1 MTKDEYISEHFPA
14 VECGAKPTGNQ
25 ILVQLRT
32 ARKKSV
38 GGIVLVE
45 ETREFNNG
53 NTQLARLVKV
63 GQIAYKNRESGETW
77 KEGVWATVG
86 DVIIVPKHGGFRV
99 EIPIPGTE
107 DKAIFAIFNDYEVKM
122 VVEDNFESFDQ
133 IL

>member
-32 ARKKSV
+32 MKKKST

-53 NTQLARLVKV
+53 NTQLARLIKV
-63 GQIAYKNRESGETW
+63 GQIAYRNRESGEEW
-77 KEGVWATVG
+77 KEGAWAKVG
-86 DVIIVPKHGGFRV
+86 DVIIVPKHGGFRFETPV
-99 EIPIPGTE
+99 PDSE
-107 DKAIFAIFNDYEVKM
+107 DKATFAIFNDYEVKM